1 MSFTRTLVES
11 GEKTDVFGK
20 QPHGYITYGK
30 DGRMMVLIVKSE
42 RHKPEDMAKVT
53 DEQRAELFK
62 GMIAYGGTYTFDG
75 KAVTHHIDISA
86 NENWTGT
93 NQVRNVRF
101 DGSRLVLST
110 NPQPSSYDGKVGVGV
125 LTWEKVAAARSGS

>member
-1 MSFTRTLVES
+1 MNAALLSAALFLASSSPPTTSSSAAQKLWGTWRLVSFTRTLVES

-62 GMIAYGGTYTFDG
+62 GMIAYGGT
-75 KAVTHHIDISA
+75 
-86 NENWTGT
+86 
-93 NQVRNVRF
+93 
-101 DGSRLVLST
+101 
-110 NPQPSSYDGKVGVGV
+110 
-125 LTWEKVAAARSGS
+125 